1 MTVFIFF
8 IFDSQ
13 SKIIRLKI
21 LMKSYYRKIDQQ
33 ICNFEGIYNPR
44 ICHPMIKEIMYS
56 TIQTKSVLLDT
67 FF

>member
-1 MTVFIFF
+1 
-8 IFDSQ
+8 
-13 SKIIRLKI
+13 
-21 LMKSYYRKIDQQ
+21 MKSYYRKIDQQ